1 MKFVA
6 LISGGKDSFFNIL
19 QCQQNGHDLV
29 ALANLHP
36 NDKNRDEIDS
46 FMFQTVGHS
55 VIDYYKECVGVPLY
69 KRAITGGSKNVAL
82 EYVPTTS
89 DEIEDLYELLLEVKE
104 SHPDVEGVSCGAI
117 LSHYQRTRV
126 ENVCDRLGLTS
137 LAYLWQENQ
146 AELMRKMCNLGLDAR
161 LVKVAAVGLNE
172 KHLGKL
178 ISEMYPILTKL
189 NQMYDVHVC
198 GEGGEF
204 ETLVFDAPFF
214 KKKLEIASL
223 KIVAHS
229 SEVSYITDLKIDV
242 LDKEDIS
249 VEKIVTP
256 SLLLEEFANVER
268 QVEDSNIW
276 NAHENT
282 FGPAVFALLPRVA
295 KLNTRIYIS
304 NVISS
309 LESLEDQTKDIM
321 TQIGMYLRT
330 EGATFADVQHMTVL
344 VLDMSSFSRV
354 NMIYGSFFADIFLP
368 PSRVCVET
376 TLPYSH
382 LVQISC
388 VALRPTY
395 QKMGIHIRSRS
406 YWAPQNIGPYS
417 QAIVEARPTFK
428 TATLSGQIPLE
439 PANMTIDDSALAKH
453 NAVLSLQHLYR
464 AKKLIGVQHIADC
477 ICFITSKT
485 SPSLVAKVWN
495 SYVEEVEN
503 GQDFCNRLLI
513 VQTTGLPRG
522 ANVEWGALSYEKVV
536 DMYEDEG
543 TSDHWN
549 PEIETV
555 SKKFKASVVPVGDGH
570 VVKLVG
576 VDILAAI
583 DFLRSP
589 ALSVSSVTFYST
601 LDNIHKLSNMGLSA
615 EWVPV
620 LGVWDSDGSECAF
633 GMIWIS

>member
-19 QCQQNGHDLV
+19 QCQQNGHELV

-36 NDKNRDEIDS
+36 NDKNKDEIDS

-69 KRAITGGSKNVAL
+69 KRAISGGSKNVAL
-82 EYVPTTS
+82 EYVPTSS
-89 DEIEDLYELLLEVKE
+89 DEIEDLYELLLEVKKT
-104 SHPDVEGVSCGAI
+104 HPDVQGVSCGAI

-146 AELMRKMCNLGLDAR
+146 AQLMSKMCALGLDAR

-178 ISEMYPILTKL
+178 ISQMYPILTKL

-214 KKKLEIASL
+214 KKRLEIVSL
-223 KIVAHS
+223 DTVSAS
-229 SEVSYITDLKIDV
+229 SEVSYMTNLKIEV
-242 LDKEDIS
+242 LDKDNAAPEPT
-249 VEKIVTP
+249 EAP
-256 SLLLEEFANVER
+256 SLLLAEFANIEQDVD
-268 QVEDSNIW
+268 DSNSW
-276 NAHENT
+276 NPHEK
-282 FGPAVFALLPRVA
+282 PANPAIFALLPRVA
-295 KLNTRIYIS
+295 KLSTRIYIA
-304 NVISS
+304 NIVSS
-309 LESLEDQTKDIM
+309 LKTLEDQTDDIM
-321 TQIGMYLRT
+321 NQIGIYLRG
-330 EGATFADVQHMTVL
+330 EGSTFAAVQHMTVL
-344 VLDMSSFSRV
+344 VLDMSSFARV
-354 NMIYGSFFADIFLP
+354 NAVYGSFFANTYLP

-376 TLPYSH
+376 TLPYPH

-388 VALRPTY
+388 VVLKPTF

-428 TATLSGQIPLE
+428 TATLSGQIPLH
-439 PANMTIDDSALAKH
+439 PASMEFDTAALAKE
-453 NAVLSLQHLYR
+453 NALLALQHLYR
-464 AKKLIGVQHIADC
+464 AKQLVGVRQVANC
-477 ICFITSKT
+477 VCFITSNT
-485 SPSLVAKVWN
+485 SPSLVSKVWN
-495 SYVEEVEN
+495 SYVDEVEN
-503 GQDFCNRLLI
+503 GQNFFNRLLI

-522 ANVEWGALSYEKVV
+522 ADVEWGALSFDKVV
-536 DMYEDEG
+536 DMYEDEDLVEA
-543 TSDHWN
+543 SN
-549 PEIETV
+549 PGIEAITR
-555 SKKFKASVVPVGDGH
+555 KFKSAVAPVGEGL
-570 VVKLVG
+570 VVKMVGDDLVT
-576 VDILAAI
+576 AI

-589 ALSVSSVTFYST
+589 ALNTSHVSFYSN
-601 LDNIHKLSNMGLSA
+601 LDTIHKLSNLGLSA

>member
-19 QCQQNGHDLV
+19 QCQQNGHQLV

-69 KRAITGGSKNVAL
+69 KRAIIGSSKNVQL
-82 EYVPTTS
+82 EYVPTAT
-89 DEIEDLYELLLEVKE
+89 DEIEDLYELLLQVKKA
-104 SHPDVEGVSCGAI
+104 HPDIEGVSCGAI

-146 AELMRKMCNLGLDAR
+146 SQLMRKMCDASLDAR
-161 LVKVAAVGLNE
+161 LVKVAAVGLHE

-214 KKKLEIASL
+214 KKRLEIVSL

-229 SEVSYITDLKIDV
+229 SDVSYVSDLKLEV
-242 LDKEDIS
+242 LDKED
-249 VEKIVTP
+249 VAPQPTEVP
-256 SLLLEEFANVER
+256 PLLLEDFSRIE
-268 QVEDSNIW
+268 QDIDDSNIW
-276 NAHENT
+276 DPREKTASSV
-282 FGPAVFALLPRVA
+282 VFTILPRVA
-295 KLNTRIYIS
+295 KLSSRIYIS
-304 NVISS
+304 NIVSS
-309 LESLEDQTKDIM
+309 LQTLEDQTNDIM
-321 TQIGMYLRT
+321 EQIAKYLRA
-330 EGATFADVQHMTVL
+330 EHVGFADIQHMTVL
-344 VLDMSSFSRV
+344 VLDMATFARV
-354 NMIYGSFFADIFLP
+354 NAVYGRFFFNTYLP

-376 TLPYSH
+376 TLPYPH
-382 LVQISC
+382 LLQVSC
-388 VALRPTY
+388 VVMRPPL

-417 QAIVEARPTFK
+417 QAIVEARSTFK
-428 TATLSGQIPLE
+428 TATLSGQIPLL
-439 PANMTIDDSALAKH
+439 PASMEIDSTALAKQ
-453 NAVLSLQHLYR
+453 NAILSLQHLYR
-464 AKKLIGVQHIADC
+464 AKLLVGVRQVANC
-477 ICFITSKT
+477 VCFITSKT
-485 SPSLVAKVWN
+485 SPSLVSKVWN
-495 SYVEEVEN
+495 SYVDEVEN
-503 GQDFCNRLLI
+503 GQNFFNRLLI
-513 VQTTGLPRG
+513 VQITALPRG
-522 ANVEWGALSYEKVV
+522 ADVEWGALSFEKVV
-536 DMYEDEG
+536 DMYEDDEVAESSNVG
-543 TSDHWN
+543 LDAVT
-549 PEIETV
+549 
-555 SKKFKASVVPVGDGH
+555 KKFKSVVVPVGEGL

-576 VDILAAI
+576 DDIVAAV

-589 ALSVSSVTFYST
+589 ALVNSNVSFYST
-601 LDNIHKLSNMGLSA
+601 LDTIHKLSNMGLSA

-633 GMIWIS
+633 GMIWIT

>member
-19 QCQQNGHDLV
+19 QCQQNGHQLV

-69 KRAITGGSKNVAL
+69 KRAITGSSKNVQL
-82 EYVPTTS
+82 EYVPTTT
-89 DEIEDLYELLLEVKE
+89 DEIEDLYELLLQVKKA
-104 SHPDVEGVSCGAI
+104 HPDIEGVSCGAI

-146 AELMRKMCNLGLDAR
+146 SQLMRKMCDAGLDAR
-161 LVKVAAVGLNE
+161 LVKVAAVGLHE

-214 KKKLEIASL
+214 KKRLEIVSL

-229 SEVSYITDLKIDV
+229 SDVSYISDLKLEV
-242 LDKEDIS
+242 LDKED
-249 VEKIVTP
+249 VAPQPTEVP
-256 SLLLEEFANVER
+256 PLLLEDFSRIEQDIDDF
-268 QVEDSNIW
+268 NIW
-276 NAHENT
+276 DSREKTASSV
-282 FGPAVFALLPRVA
+282 VFTILPRVA
-295 KLNTRIYIS
+295 KLSSRIYIS
-304 NVISS
+304 NIVSS
-309 LESLEDQTKDIM
+309 LQTLEDQTNDIM
-321 TQIGMYLRT
+321 EQIAKYLRA
-330 EGATFADVQHMTVL
+330 ENVGFADIQHMTVL
-344 VLDMSSFSRV
+344 VLDMATFARV
-354 NMIYGSFFADIFLP
+354 NAVYGRFFFNTYLP

-376 TLPYSH
+376 TLPYPH
-382 LVQISC
+382 LLQVSC
-388 VALRPTY
+388 VVMRPPLH
-395 QKMGIHIRSRS
+395 KMGIHIRSRS

-417 QAIVEARPTFK
+417 QAIVEARSNFK
-428 TATLSGQIPLE
+428 TTTLSGQIPLL
-439 PANMTIDDSALAKH
+439 PASMEIDSTALAKQ
-453 NAVLSLQHLYR
+453 NAILSLQHLYR
-464 AKKLIGVQHIADC
+464 AKLLVGVRQVANC
-477 ICFITSKT
+477 VCFITSKT
-485 SPSLVAKVWN
+485 SPSLVSKVWN
-495 SYVEEVEN
+495 SYVDEVEN
-503 GQDFCNRLLI
+503 GQNFFNRLLI
-513 VQTTGLPRG
+513 VQITALPRG
-522 ANVEWGALSYEKVV
+522 ADVEWGALSFEKVV
-536 DMYEDEG
+536 DMYEDDEVVESSNVG
-543 TSDHWN
+543 LDAVT
-549 PEIETV
+549 
-555 SKKFKASVVPVGDGH
+555 KKFKSVVVPVGEGL

-576 VDILAAI
+576 DDIVAAI

-589 ALSVSSVTFYST
+589 ALVNSNVSFYST
-601 LDNIHKLSNMGLSA
+601 LDTIHKLSNMGLSA

-633 GMIWIS
+633 GMIWIT

>member
-19 QCQQNGHDLV
+19 QCQQNGHQLV

-69 KRAITGGSKNVAL
+69 KRAITGSSKNVQL
-82 EYVPTTS
+82 EYVPTAT
-89 DEIEDLYELLLEVKE
+89 DEIEDLYELLLQVKKA
-104 SHPDVEGVSCGAI
+104 HPDIEGVSCGAI

-146 AELMRKMCNLGLDAR
+146 SQLMRKMCDAGLDAR
-161 LVKVAAVGLNE
+161 LVKVAAVGLHE

-214 KKKLEIASL
+214 KKRLEIVSL

-229 SEVSYITDLKIDV
+229 SDVSYISDLKLEV
-242 LDKEDIS
+242 LDKEDVAPQPTELS
-249 VEKIVTP
+249 
-256 SLLLEEFANVER
+256 SLLLEDFSSIE
-268 QVEDSNIW
+268 QDIEDSNIW
-276 NAHENT
+276 DPREK
-282 FGPAVFALLPRVA
+282 PASSVVFTILPRVA
-295 KLNTRIYIS
+295 KLSSRIYIS
-304 NVISS
+304 NIVSS
-309 LESLEDQTKDIM
+309 LQTLEDQTNDIM
-321 TQIGMYLRT
+321 EQIAKYLRA
-330 EGATFADVQHMTVL
+330 ENVGFADIQHMTVL
-344 VLDMSSFSRV
+344 VLDMGTFTRV
-354 NMIYGSFFADIFLP
+354 NAVYGRFFFNTYLP

-376 TLPYSH
+376 TLPYPH
-382 LVQISC
+382 LLQVSC
-388 VALRPTY
+388 VVMRPPL

-417 QAIVEARPTFK
+417 QAIVEARSTFK
-428 TATLSGQIPLE
+428 TTTLSGQIPLL
-439 PANMTIDDSALAKH
+439 PASMEIDSTALAKQ
-453 NAVLSLQHLYR
+453 NAILSLQHLYR
-464 AKKLIGVQHIADC
+464 AKLLVGVRQVANC
-477 ICFITSKT
+477 VCFINSKT
-485 SPSLVAKVWN
+485 SPSLVSKVWN
-495 SYVEEVEN
+495 SYVDEVEN
-503 GQDFCNRLLI
+503 GQNFFKRLLI
-513 VQTTGLPRG
+513 VQITALPRG
-522 ANVEWGALSYEKVV
+522 ANVEWGALSFEKVV
-536 DMYEDEG
+536 DMYEDDEVAESSNVG
-543 TSDHWN
+543 LDAVT
-549 PEIETV
+549 
-555 SKKFKASVVPVGDGH
+555 KKFKSVVVPVGEGL

-576 VDILAAI
+576 DDIVAAI
-583 DFLRSP
+583 DFFRSP
-589 ALSVSSVTFYST
+589 ALVNSNVSFYST
-601 LDNIHKLSNMGLSA
+601 LDTIHKLSNMGLSA

-633 GMIWIS
+633 GMIWIT